1 MLGSLLGRSRT
12 VLRALPGVFRDLAV
26 TVMLM
31 AAASFGSA
39 FLLRHTGVENNSALV
54 YVLAVVL
61 ISRLTS
67 GYFYAVCASLVA
79 GFCTNYY
86 FMYPYASFSLEFAG
100 YPVAMLS
107 MVAISLVVCTLT
119 TQLKNQAEEAVQRE
133 RNTRALYEL
142 NDRLGREKADIQRE
156 KDRETIRGNILRAVS
171 HDLRTPLTSISGAA
185 AVLME
190 SGGRDQR
197 DRMLLEDIKSDA
209 DSLITMVENL
219 LSVTRIQG
227 ETQIKKQSE
236 VLEEVAGDAVMKV
249 RRRFPEAEVELQLS
263 EDILLVPM
271 DPMLIQQ
278 VICNLLENAVR
289 HSGDPTGIVLRL
301 YRRGETAVT
310 EVADRGRGLTPEVLE
325 AVRAGRPLSTST
337 SGDASRGMGIGLSVC
352 QSIVAAHGGAL
363 EAENG
368 PSGGAVFRFD
378 LPLKEEEERE
388 WTQP

>member
-197 DRMLLEDIKSDA
+197 DRMLWRTSSRMRI
-209 DSLITMVENL
+209 
-219 LSVTRIQG
+219 LSSPWWKTCC
-227 ETQIKKQSE
+227 
-236 VLEEVAGDAVMKV
+236 
-249 RRRFPEAEVELQLS
+249 P
-263 EDILLVPM
+263 
-271 DPMLIQQ
+271 
-278 VICNLLENAVR
+278 
-289 HSGDPTGIVLRL
+289 
-301 YRRGETAVT
+301 
-310 EVADRGRGLTPEVLE
+310 
-325 AVRAGRPLSTST
+325 
-337 SGDASRGMGIGLSVC
+337 
-352 QSIVAAHGGAL
+352 
-363 EAENG
+363 
-368 PSGGAVFRFD
+368 
-378 LPLKEEEERE
+378 
-388 WTQP
+388 

>member
-1 MLGSLLGRSRT
+1 MGTLLGRGRS
-12 VLRALPGVFRDLAV
+12 VLRALPSVLRDLAI
-26 TVMLM
+26 TVLLM
-31 AAASFGSA
+31 AGASFGSA
-39 FLLRHTGVENNSALV
+39 FLLRHTGVENNTALV
-54 YVLAVVL
+54 YVMAVVL

-67 GYFYAVCASLVA
+67 GYFYAVAASLVG

-133 RNTRALYEL
+133 RNTKALYEL
-142 NDRLGREKADIQRE
+142 NERLGQEKATIQLE
-156 KDRETIRGNILRAVS
+156 KDRETIRSNILRAVS

-185 AVLME
+185 AVLLE
-190 SGGRDQR
+190 SGNRDQR
-197 DRMLLEDIKSDA
+197 DEMLLSDIKSDA
-209 DSLITMVENL
+209 DALITMVENL

-227 ETQIKKQSE
+227 ETQLKKQSE

-249 RRRFPEAEVELQLS
+249 RRRFPEAEVKLQLS
-263 EDILLVPM
+263 DDILLVPM
-271 DPMLIQQ
+271 APMLIQQ

-301 YRRGETAVT
+301 YRRGEMAVT
-310 EVADRGRGLTPEVLE
+310 EVTDRGRGLTPEVLE

-337 SGDASRGMGIGLSVC
+337 SGDSTRGMGIGLSVC
-352 QSIVAAHGGAL
+352 QSIIAAHGGTL
-363 EAENG
+363 EAENS
-368 PSGGAVFRFD
+368 PSGGAIFRFD
-378 LPLKEEEERE
+378 LPLKEEGDSE

>member
-1 MLGSLLGRSRT
+1 MSTLLGRGRS
-12 VLRALPGVFRDLAV
+12 VLRVLPGVLRDLAI
-26 TVMLM
+26 TVLLM
-31 AAASFGSA
+31 AGASFGSA

-54 YVLAVVL
+54 YVMAVVL

-67 GYFYAVCASLVA
+67 GYFYAVIASLVG

-86 FMYPYASFSLEFAG
+86 FMYPYARFSLEFAG

-107 MVAISLVVCTLT
+107 MVTISLVVCTLT

-133 RNTRALYEL
+133 RNARALYEL
-142 NDRLGREKADIQRE
+142 NERLGREKATIQLE

-185 AVLME
+185 AVLLE
-190 SGGRDQR
+190 NGNRDQR
-197 DRMLLEDIKSDA
+197 DQMLLHDIKSDA
-209 DSLITMVENL
+209 DALITMVENL

-227 ETQIKKQSE
+227 ETQLKKQSE

-249 RRRFPEAEVELQLS
+249 RRRFPEAKVKLQLS
-263 EDILLVPM
+263 DDILLVPM
-271 DPMLIQQ
+271 APMLIQQ

-301 YRRGETAVT
+301 YRRGEMAVT
-310 EVADRGRGLTPEVLE
+310 EVTDRGRGLTPEVLE
-325 AVRAGRPLSTST
+325 AVRAGRPLPTST
-337 SGDASRGMGIGLSVC
+337 SGDSTRGMGIGLSVC
-352 QSIVAAHGGAL
+352 QSIIAAHGGTL
-363 EAENG
+363 EAENS
-368 PSGGAVFRFD
+368 PSGGAIFRFD
-378 LPLKEEEERE
+378 LPLKEEEDSE